1 MSALSDRLLE
11 NLGNGVGFWELKG
24 RPIYNGVLGLV
35 CGYHALHHPRHT
47 LSTLLRWNEPG
58 NLTGF
63 LFFAIVANVF
73 YCAVYVPDQAIQL
86 TPYRDGWRRWRWLL
100 LAFGTLF
107 GALLT
112 YQVLLSGGKDI
123 PSAG

>member
-11 NLGNGVGFWELKG
+11 NFGDGVGFWELKG
-24 RPIYNGVLGLV
+24 RLIYNGVLGLV
-35 CGYHALHHPRHT
+35 CGYHAMHHPHRT
-47 LSTLLRWNEPG
+47 LSTLLRWDETG

-63 LFFAIVANVF
+63 LFFAVLANVF
-73 YCAVYVPDQAIQL
+73 YCAAYVPDQAFQL

-100 LAFGTLF
+100 LAFGTVF

-112 YQVLLSGGKDI
+112 YETLLSGSKAIAAVG
-123 PSAG
+123 